1 MSAMSH
7 CKGYSGNTELILS
20 QDQPFNAMVQAI
32 ASTDISVLITG
43 ESGTG
48 KEICARL
55 IHQLSEFR
63 SGPLKRVNCAD
74 SEIMHVLAQLKEEW
88 RRTDGAKSNCVQTL
102 FLDRVEEL
110 DLNSQRTLLSLL
122 SEGESEAAGNPTVR
136 LISSTTR
143 SLENEIETGFFRREL
158 YFRISGAILRLPPLR
173 ERRDDIPALMEWF
186 LAKYANDLA
195 KTRPTLGAEA
205 LVELSSYDW
214 PGNVRE
220 LEHAAKKIVAL
231 GDPAIILRELQQNI
245 PSTLKEEGTSRR
257 LSPLKTAARAAS
269 RKTERELILQALERT
284 RWNRKRAASE
294 LKISYKSLLY
304 KIKQIGAIES
314 ETSKG

>member
-1 MSAMSH
+1 MSATNH
-7 CKGYSGNTELILS
+7 FEGYTAGTGLILS
-20 QDQPFNAMVQAI
+20 QRQSFNAMVQAI
-32 ASTDISVLITG
+32 ASTDLSVLITG

-74 SEIMHVLAQLKEEW
+74 SEIAHLLSQLKEEW
-88 RRTDGAKSNCVQTL
+88 RRTEGAKSNCVQTL

-122 SEGESEAAGNPTVR
+122 SEGESGAAGDSTVR

-143 SLENEIETGFFRREL
+143 SLENEVETGFFRREL
-158 YFRISGAILRLPPLR
+158 YFRISGAIVRLPPLR
-173 ERRDDIPALMEWF
+173 ERREDIPALLEWF
-186 LAKYANDLA
+186 LTKYADELA
-195 KTRPTLGAEA
+195 KTRPTLSAEA
-205 LVELSSYDW
+205 MAQLSSYDW

-220 LEHAAKKIVAL
+220 LEHAAKKIVAF
-231 GDPAIILRELQQNI
+231 GDPAIILRELHTL
-245 PSTLKEEGTSRR
+245 PSALNEDTSRR
-257 LSPLKTAARAAS
+257 FSPLKTAARAAS

-304 KIKQIGAIES
+304 KIKQIGALES
-314 ETSKG
+314 DTRS

>member
-1 MSAMSH
+1 MSAMNH
-7 CKGYSGNTELILS
+7 FKGYTVGAGLILS
-20 QDQPFNAMVQAI
+20 QDQSFNAMVQAI
-32 ASTDISVLITG
+32 AATDISVLIIG

-63 SGPLKRVNCAD
+63 SGPLKRINCAD
-74 SEIMHVLAQLKEEW
+74 SEIANLLSQLKEEW
-88 RRTDGAKSNCVQTL
+88 RRTDGVESNCVQTL

-110 DLNSQRTLLSLL
+110 DLNSQRTLLSLM
-122 SEGESEAAGNPTVR
+122 SEGESEVAGSPMLR

-143 SLENEIETGFFRREL
+143 SLENEIEMGFFRREL
-158 YFRISGAILRLPPLR
+158 YFRISGATLRLPPLHGRR
-173 ERRDDIPALMEWF
+173 EDIPALMEWF
-186 LAKYANDLA
+186 LTKYANELA
-195 KTRPTLGAEA
+195 KTRPTLSAEA
-205 LVELSSYDW
+205 LAQLSSYDW
-214 PGNVRE
+214 PGNLRE

-231 GDPAIILRELQQNI
+231 GDPAIVLRELQQTI
-245 PSTLKEEGTSRR
+245 PSTPKDEGTSRP

-294 LKISYKSLLY
+294 LRISYKSLLY
-304 KIKQIGAIES
+304 KIKQIGALES
-314 ETSKG
+314 ETRN

>member
-1 MSAMSH
+1 MAATSH
-7 CKGYSGNTELILS
+7 IKGDTLDSGLILS
-20 QDQPFNAMVQAI
+20 QCQSFNAMVQAI
-32 ASTDISVLITG
+32 ASTDIPVLIAG

-48 KEICARL
+48 KEVCARL

-74 SEIMHVLAQLKEEW
+74 SEIAHLLSQLKEEL
-88 RRTDGAKSNCVQTL
+88 RPTDRAKGPYVRTL
-102 FLDRVEEL
+102 FLDRIEEL

-122 SEGESEAAGNPTVR
+122 SEGESEAAGDLSVR
-136 LISSTTR
+136 LISSTTHT
-143 SLENEIETGFFRREL
+143 LEHETEAGFFRREL

-173 ERRDDIPALMEWF
+173 ERRENIPALIEWF
-186 LAKYANDLA
+186 LTKYANEFT
-195 KTRPTLGAEA
+195 KTRPTLSVEA
-205 LVELSSYDW
+205 LAQLSSYHW

-231 GDPAIILRELQQNI
+231 GDPAMVLRELHA
-245 PSTLKEEGTSRR
+245 PPPTPKEDGVGGR

-269 RKTERELILQALERT
+269 RKTERELILQALQRT

-294 LKISYKSLLY
+294 LRISYKSLLY
-304 KIKQIGAIES
+304 KIKQIGALES
-314 ETSKG
+314 ETRS

>member
-1 MSAMSH
+1 MSATNH
-7 CKGYSGNTELILS
+7 FKGYTVCTGLILS
-20 QDQPFNAMVQAI
+20 QRPSFNAMVQAI

-74 SEIMHVLAQLKEEW
+74 SEIGHLLSQLKEEW

-110 DLNSQRTLLSLL
+110 DLNSQRTLLCLL
-122 SEGESEAAGNPTVR
+122 SEGESGTAGDSTVR

-143 SLENEIETGFFRREL
+143 SLENEVETGFFRREL
-158 YFRISGAILRLPPLR
+158 YFRISGAIVRLPPLR
-173 ERRDDIPALMEWF
+173 ERREDIPALLEWF
-186 LAKYANDLA
+186 LTKYADELA
-195 KTRPTLGAEA
+195 KTRPTLSAEA
-205 LVELSSYDW
+205 MAQLGSYDW

-220 LEHAAKKIVAL
+220 LEHAAKKIVAF
-231 GDPAIILRELQQNI
+231 GDPAIILRELHTI
-245 PSTLKEEGTSRR
+245 PSTLKEEGISRR

-269 RKTERELILQALERT
+269 RKTERELILRALERT

-304 KIKQIGAIES
+304 KIKQIGALES
-314 ETSKG
+314 ETRN